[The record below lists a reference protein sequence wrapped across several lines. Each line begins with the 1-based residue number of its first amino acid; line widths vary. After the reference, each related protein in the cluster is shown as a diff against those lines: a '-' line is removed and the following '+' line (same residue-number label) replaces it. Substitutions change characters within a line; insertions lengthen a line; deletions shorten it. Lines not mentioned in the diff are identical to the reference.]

1 MNSNIDQI
9 MERLK
14 NMDQDSVVDML
25 MLSSDDI
32 VNRFVDRIED
42 RMDYFENEFNL
53 DTDDYE

>member
-1 MNSNIDQI
+1 MNSNIDEI

-42 RMDYFENEFNL
+42 RMDYLENEFNI

>member
-1 MNSNIDQI
+1 MNSNIDEI

-42 RMDYFENEFNL
+42 RMDYFENEFNI

>member
-1 MNSNIDQI
+1 MNSNIDEI

>member
-1 MNSNIDQI
+1 

-42 RMDYFENEFNL
+42 RMDYFENEFNI